1 MNQRLRFYL
10 HNTIQLWALTSSKM
24 IHLAWDCLFFK
35 LNFKQNFSFEH
46 IAFIDSGIILFDEQM
61 DPRKASIFI
70 SILISVLGIV
80 ILVSNMRVHWSFVM
94 NKRNWFCVSGYKHRA
109 NEGVCF
115 FGEVKMRA
123 HTLRVWTNEMA
134 RFFSRTSLPMI
145 FVYQIGTLQINAR
158 NVNILFMQWTGTP
171 WLTTNNG

>member
-1 MNQRLRFYL
+1 MSADVKQNDSFGV
-10 HNTIQLWALTSSKM
+10 SSPF
-24 IHLAWDCLFFK
+24 FFK

-80 ILVSNMRVHWSFVM
+80 ILVSNMRVHWSLVM

-134 RFFSRTSLPMI
+134 RFFHVRHCRWFLSTRLERSK
-145 FVYQIGTLQINAR
+145 
-158 NVNILFMQWTGTP
+158 
-171 WLTTNNG
+171 

>member
-80 ILVSNMRVHWSFVM
+80 ILVSNMRVHWSLVM

-134 RFFSRTSLPMI
+134 RFFFTYVIADDFCLPDWNAPNKRSKRKYIIHAMD
-145 FVYQIGTLQINAR
+145 GHTLAYH
-158 NVNILFMQWTGTP
+158 
-171 WLTTNNG
+171 